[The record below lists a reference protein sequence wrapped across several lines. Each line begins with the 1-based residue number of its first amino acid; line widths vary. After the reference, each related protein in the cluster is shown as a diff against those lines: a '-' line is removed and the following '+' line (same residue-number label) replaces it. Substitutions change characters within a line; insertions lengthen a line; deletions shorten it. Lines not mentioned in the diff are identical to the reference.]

1 MCIYSKHSTWHIYE
15 ADDKKRRERIASMIF
30 KKYISFKHLK
40 LECRKKNTVKK
51 LYFNNIIFFN
61 NDTSEFRK
69 RNLLRPKQDYTSSYK
84 ESLGGK

>member
-40 LECRKKNTVKK
+40 LECRKKKTTVKK
-51 LYFNNIIFFN
+51 LYFNNIYFLITIRLN
-61 NDTSEFRK
+61 SGKETYNVQNKITLHHIK
-69 RNLLRPKQDYTSSYK
+69 NL
-84 ESLGGK
+84 

>member
-40 LECRKKNTVKK
+40 LECGKKKHC
-51 LYFNNIIFFN
+51 
-61 NDTSEFRK
+61 
-69 RNLLRPKQDYTSSYK
+69 K
-84 ESLGGK
+84 ETLF